1 MLRGLKWLVVLV
13 VVAAGV
19 AAFWIY
25 TGRYD
30 VAADVPHK
38 AWTEA
43 LIAYARDRSIEAH
56 SAGIVAPNDL
66 DDPARLRR
74 AAGHYDAMCSE
85 CHLKPG
91 TTDSEL
97 RRGLYPQPPDF
108 TTADMD
114 EDESPAEHARADFWV
129 IQHGI
134 KMTAMPAWSL
144 AGIDDQLTW
153 DLVAFVRA
161 LPTLDANSYREL
173 VESSPVHMHAND
185 SGQAPDGPH
194 G

>member
-1 MLRGLKWLVVLV
+1 MLRALKWLVVLV
-13 VVAAGV
+13 LVAAAA

-25 TGRYD
+25 SGSYD

-38 AWTEA
+38 VWTEA

-56 SAGIVAPNDL
+56 AAGIMAPNDF

-74 AAGHYDAMCSE
+74 AAGNYDAMCSA
-85 CHLKPG
+85 CHLKPAMA
-91 TTDSEL
+91 DSEL

-108 TTADMD
+108 TTVDMG
-114 EDESPAEHARADFWV
+114 EDESPAEHAATDFWV

-144 AGIDDQLTW
+144 AGVDDQSTW

-173 VESSPVHMHAND
+173 VESSPGHVHGHTD
-185 SGQAPDGPH
+185 EAPQSH
-194 G
+194 Q